1 MRRILA
7 GIVAV
12 AVVAIALRL
21 VLWRGRTHR
30 GISATAVDGGEQ
42 AGDDPW
48 DAPSLEWA
56 TRSPPPEYDFA
67 TSPPS
72 KAGHHFGLDDPSG
85 NCFAGASAMFPVK
98 RVFAFPL
105 LALPAAAWAHAGHD
119 HSQPPGWEFDPLV
132 VIPLALALIIFITGW
147 MRLSR
152 RSKVDRRRSLL
163 FVGGWAVLTLS
174 LVSPL
179 HQAGERSFAMHMI
192 EHELIMLVATLL
204 LAASHAGGV
213 LAWGLPSPLRR
224 SLGGSWKGPLAT
236 LWKRLTEPV
245 TATIVQAVVMWLWH
259 APLLFDRALDSD
271 AWHAAQHLSFVVA
284 SLLFWVAMLSPRRG
298 GYLLSAACLFVT
310 TLVEGA
316 LGALMALS
324 QSPWYSDYA
333 AMSLSGIGLDP
344 TTDQQLA
351 GLIMWIP
358 GGVLHGAAAL
368 LLLYR
373 WLKTSEGGDALRAH

>member
-1 MRRILA
+1 ML
-7 GIVAV
+7 
-12 AVVAIALRL
+12 
-21 VLWRGRTHR
+21 
-30 GISATAVDGGEQ
+30 
-42 AGDDPW
+42 
-48 DAPSLEWA
+48 
-56 TRSPPPEYDFA
+56 
-67 TSPPS
+67 
-72 KAGHHFGLDDPSG
+72 
-85 NCFAGASAMFPVK
+85 PVK
-98 RVFAFPL
+98 RLIPLSL
-105 LALPAAAWAHAGHD
+105 LAVPAAAWAHAGHE
-119 HSQPPGWEFDPLV
+119 HSRTPGWEFDPLV
-132 VIPLALALIIFITGW
+132 VIPLGLALVIFVVGSV
-147 MRLSR
+147 RLAR
-152 RSKVDRRRSLL
+152 RSKVDRPRTWL
-163 FVGGWAVLTLS
+163 FVGGWVVLMLS

-179 HQAGERSFAMHMI
+179 HQGGEQSFALHMI

-224 SLGGSWKGPLAT
+224 ALGGSWKAPLAI

-259 APLLFDRALDSD
+259 APLLFDRALESNG
-271 AWHAAQHLSFVVA
+271 WHAAQHLSFVAA
-284 SLLFWVAMLSPRRG
+284 SLFFWVAMLNPRRG

-333 AMSLSGIGLDP
+333 AMELSGIGLEP

-368 LLLYR
+368 LLLYH
-373 WLKTSEGGDALRAH
+373 WLKTSEAGHALRAN